1 MTSRACRRSLWYK
14 SRSVPDSSSQ
24 GSLRLFRFS
33 GIEVFLHWSWF
44 LVAVYEIQ
52 TRDGGRYSSIQW
64 NILEYLGLFLIVL
77 LHEFGHALACRQVG
91 GRANRIVLWPL
102 GGVAYVDPP
111 PRPGATLWSIAAGP
125 LVNVALVPVILGL
138 GYVGRHAG
146 WYHLAP
152 DLPVLLKW
160 ISVINISLFGF
171 NILPIYP
178 LDGGQILRSLL
189 WFVFGRARSLMIA
202 ASIGLAGVVGFVGL
216 AVWLRSVWFGALAA
230 FMLLNCWSGL
240 KQARALLTIAK
251 LPRREGFLCP
261 RCKSKPPL
269 GDFWTCS
276 HCQHAFDTFQAGA
289 ACPACG
295 TRFDVSR
302 CLDCG
307 WAFPMDQWASANLTA
322 RNL

>member
-1 MTSRACRRSLWYK
+1 M
-14 SRSVPDSSSQ
+14 PDPSSQ
-24 GSLRLFRFS
+24 GSLRLFRLS

-44 LVAVYEIQ
+44 VVAVYEIQ
-52 TRDGGRYSSIQW
+52 QRDGGRYSSIKW
-64 NILEYLGLFLIVL
+64 NILEYLGLFAIVL

-138 GYVGRHAG
+138 GYVSRQAG
-146 WYHLAP
+146 WYQLAP
-152 DLPVLLKW
+152 DLHTLLKRIFLIDIW
-160 ISVINISLFGF
+160 LLAF

-189 WFVFGRARSLMIA
+189 WFVFGRARSLMVA
-202 ASIGLAGVVGFVGL
+202 ASIGFVGVIGFVGL
-216 AVWLRSVWFGALAA
+216 AVWLQSVWFGAIAA
-230 FMLLNCWSGL
+230 FLLLNCWSGL

-269 GDFWTCS
+269 GDFWTCGQ
-276 HCQHAFDTFQAGA
+276 CQHAFDTFQTGA
-289 ACPACG
+289 VCPACG
-295 TRFDVSR
+295 TRFNLTR

-307 WAFPMDQWASANLTA
+307 WVYPMEQWAAANLTP